1 MVFVTKNPSHY
12 FAPLSEK
19 DTTEP
24 LHIGLYLAGSV
35 SDAKRNDFISLG
47 KAIRA
52 SSRPI
57 RCLWLRFKDTGD
69 DDSLLSAFRAF
80 GDELTTATTNND
92 GGSGAGSSASTS
104 TSITSLVFEGR
115 VTTNVVSCLRNFLM
129 SPTCDIRGIQ
139 FRRTDVDVTTFTLL
153 RPFFAKSNT
162 LTVIDMSQN
171 PNVGDECIHMILD
184 GLSEGETMLE
194 TLNIGENNLDLDVII
209 ADDEEENGD
218 GSQRISGD
226 CVASIASYISN
237 SEYLPRCD
245 VLTPACLSM
254 NTLSFS
260 YFSHTLACIPPLY
273 DISYITLAPS
283 LSSVTLRLRHLDDIG
298 IGEIA
303 NNIKRS
309 DCKLRRLD
317 VSGNY
322 GNSGIKI
329 FAEALKTN
337 VSLRT
342 ITFGCLKTLDDAGA
356 QVLLDV
362 VDPFSNE
369 TTTSALSK
377 SSEWENIKR
386 SNHTLQSIFILD
398 RPTMTANKTLLDKL
412 QSISTKDPHR
422 TFQNKCWHHIEKNI
436 EDVSHMKV
444 EHEHMPLVLSFVQQ
458 HGTMDDMFRMIKNS
472 PDLVTNPS
480 PEKARLSKQ
489 MSKVE
494 SENEILKELLEK
506 ERVKAES
513 LREQNI
519 SLRST
524 LIGSNVTGEDV
535 KKGCQGCCPLGQKI
549 CEIWMLL
556 CQLLRE
562 ID

>member
-1 MVFVTKNPSHY
+1 
-12 FAPLSEK
+12 
-19 DTTEP
+19 
-24 LHIGLYLAGSV
+24 
-35 SDAKRNDFISLG
+35 
-47 KAIRA
+47 
-52 SSRPI
+52 
-57 RCLWLRFKDTGD
+57 
-69 DDSLLSAFRAF
+69 
-80 GDELTTATTNND
+80 
-92 GGSGAGSSASTS
+92 
-104 TSITSLVFEGR
+104 
-115 VTTNVVSCLRNFLM
+115 
-129 SPTCDIRGIQ
+129 
-139 FRRTDVDVTTFTLL
+139 
-153 RPFFAKSNT
+153 
-162 LTVIDMSQN
+162 MSQN

-209 ADDEEENGD
+209 EDDELEENGD

-237 SEYLPRCD
+237 
-245 VLTPACLSM
+245 T
-254 NTLSFS
+254 
-260 YFSHTLACIPPLY
+260 
-273 DISYITLAPS
+273 PS

-398 RPTMTANKTLLDKL
+398 RPTVTANKTLLDKL

-444 EHEHMPLVLSFVQQ
+444 EHEHMPLVLSFVQK

-494 SENEILKELLEK
+494 SENDILKELLEK

-549 CEIWMLL
+549 CEIWRFL